1 MRKMRATTKRI
12 VTRKA
17 MRRTKQRGGAIND
30 PTTTTVE
37 EFPAVPELTTVVVP
51 GKGSMTL
58 KDYMEAYRGD
68 PKPDA
73 RS

>member
-1 MRKMRATTKRI
+1 MRKTRAVTKSR
-12 VTRKA
+12 VT
-17 MRRTKQRGGAIND
+17 RRTKQRGGAIND

-68 PKPDA
+68 PKPDT
-73 RS
+73 RP